1 MAKKYYLDWKEVDT
15 EWIGNPENWIDVYIL
30 IENTVGE
37 ILGGDYTLALDEMDP
52 WESMQKKL
60 RDKKIKEDKIEKLL
74 EVIVSVKGEEK
85 KFKKSLSESPKITI
99 SDIQKTLD
107 LYSKNKIMVK
117 AKIKGR

>member
-15 EWIGNPENWIDVYIL
+15 EWIGTPENWIDVYIL
-30 IENTVGE
+30 IEETVGE

-52 WESMQKKL
+52 WDSMKKKL
-60 RDKKIKEDKIEKLL
+60 RDKKIEEEKIDKLL

-85 KFKKSLSESPKITI
+85 KFKKNLSDSPVITI

-107 LYSKNKIMVK
+107 LYSKSKITVK
-117 AKIKGR
+117 AKIKER

>member
-1 MAKKYYLDWKEVDT
+1 MARKYYLDWKEVDT

-30 IENTVGE
+30 IEDTVGE

-85 KFKKSLSESPKITI
+85 KFKKNLSESPKITI

>member
-1 MAKKYYLDWKEVDT
+1 MAKKYYLNWKEVDT

-30 IENTVGE
+30 IEDTVGE
-37 ILGGDYTLALDEMDP
+37 ILGGDYALALDEMDP